1 MVNARDLRLDE
12 GDEGSL
18 QAMSPLGA
26 RGGGR
31 AVRFCCFFFKAE
43 SHLGSGSPFQSL
55 PSSWQRTGTQGWARL
70 DSRSQRK

>member
-26 RGGGR
+26 RGGG
-31 AVRFCCFFFKAE
+31 AGGEVLLFFF
-43 SHLGSGSPFQSL
+43 
-55 PSSWQRTGTQGWARL
+55 
-70 DSRSQRK
+70 